1 MRCGVHIPPVDV
13 SQFVAGPSV
22 GPPNVARGLGRNMR
36 KIIRFCPKVFN
47 RVSSSKIASFGG
59 IYF

>member
-22 GPPNVARGLGRNMR
+22 GPTECGTRTGSKHEENHTVL
-36 KIIRFCPKVFN
+36 PK
-47 RVSSSKIASFGG
+47 SF
-59 IYF
+59 